1 MYVIRREARSVIL
14 VHNPVG
20 SGTAHVKHQNPFLTD
35 CFVVTSLSRDGQ
47 GITGFLP
54 VTRLGF
60 PLLSLT
66 SVVSAFLASEEIPN
80 LITRRDPRQR

>member
-1 MYVIRREARSVIL
+1 MYVIRREARSAIL

-20 SGTAHVKHQNPFLTD
+20 SGTVRVKHQNPFLTD
-35 CFVVTSLSRDGQ
+35 GFVVTALSRDRQ
-47 GITGFLP
+47 GLTGFLP
-54 VTRLGF
+54 ITRLGF

-80 LITRRDPRQR
+80 LITRRHPRQR